1 MLHNAFNIRMDLNKM
16 EYKID
21 DLKNIAKLLT
31 GLGNVE
37 LAVVYCEFLLWN
49 APQRIQ

>member
-1 MLHNAFNIRMDLNKM
+1 MDLNKM

-37 LAVVYCEFLLWN
+37 LPESIEIDETALYECC
-49 APQRIQ
+49 